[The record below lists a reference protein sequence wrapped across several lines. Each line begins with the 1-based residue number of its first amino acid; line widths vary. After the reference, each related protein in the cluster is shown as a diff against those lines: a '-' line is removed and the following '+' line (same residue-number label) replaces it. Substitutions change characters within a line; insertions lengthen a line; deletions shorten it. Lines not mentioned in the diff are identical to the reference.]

1 MKPTIA
7 IFIHD
12 PQCETECALGMID
25 GLIREF
31 DIRTFGLD
39 NLNIDFISQ
48 FDAVCFPG
56 GMGDS
61 DDFHNIFT
69 DEHIIAVQTF
79 VAEGGK
85 YFGICMG
92 AYWAGPYY
100 FDLVTELEVGQYIE
114 RPTGDITFEG
124 PTTATVEWLGNTEW
138 MYFYDGCAIL
148 GEDMDVIATYANGD
162 AMAAIQRN
170 VGMIGCHPE
179 SLEWWFI
186 EGDMDASLYD
196 PRHADLMSDF
206 LKRLVNND

>member
-69 DEHIIAVQTF
+69 DEHITAVQTF